1 MSKIPA
7 SHYNDQGQRERWPVL
22 IYRLQS
28 HRGWEVYYHPDM
40 EKKQGK
46 NAKAEELT
54 AAPRENCIE
63 VKTMRMRIWLF
74 EQHKTKEM
82 RGDATISGTQDDGTA
97 VAERGENDKNTDGWK
112 NNALV
117 VRRLNTLLVTTR
129 RGTYA
134 IVFKFKCNQDCIE
147 FCDRL
152 VYLNRNH
159 FNNALETSGDNYVLN
174 GMDSRDTHCDDLR
187 EVKRRRL
194 SISRD
199 QHFMN
204 TGESRR
210 GENGT
215 EHDKAADVKQSHRQ
229 DELLSYIVRLAHDED
244 FLGFVDEIERG
255 LQSAPET
262 AAMGFCDMTPDK
274 E

>member
-1 MSKIPA
+1 
-7 SHYNDQGQRERWPVL
+7 
-22 IYRLQS
+22 
-28 HRGWEVYYHPDM
+28 M

-63 VKTMRMRIWLF
+63 VKAMRMRIWLF

-82 RGDATISGTQDDGTA
+82 RGDSTIAGTQDDGTTL
-97 VAERGENDKNTDGWK
+97 AERGENDKNTADNDIRGPDGWN

-129 RGTYA
+129 RGAYA
-134 IVFKFKCNQDCIE
+134 IVFKFKTKQDCIE

-152 VYLNRNH
+152 VYLNRNR
-159 FNNALETSGDNYVLN
+159 FKNNALTTSGDNCVLN
-174 GMDSRDTHCDDLR
+174 GMDSRDTHCDELR

-194 SISRD
+194 SMLRD

-204 TGESRR
+204 TEESCR
-210 GENGT
+210 GENGV
-215 EHDKAADVKQSHRQ
+215 EQEQAVDVNQSHRQ
-229 DELLSYIVRLAHDED
+229 DELLSYIVRLAHDEE

-262 AAMGFCDMTPDK
+262 AAMAF
-274 E
+274 